1 MILSMGHL
9 KAYQGST
16 KGLPRV
22 YQGSTKG
29 LPRVYYRSTVCQI
42 ATQTLTLQLEIVA
55 ELERKSG

>member
-9 KAYQGST
+9 KA
-16 KGLPRV
+16 

>member
-29 LPRVYYRSTVCQI
+29 L
-42 ATQTLTLQLEIVA
+42 L
-55 ELERKSG
+55 